1 MMETEKEKI
10 LIKNAKEFY
19 GDAMLAE
26 SKKHYN
32 SSVSLFFKSLAV
44 LADLYILRKDGKI
57 PSNHSE
63 RFRILETKYPDIYRI
78 LDKDFPYY
86 QDSYSIELN
95 KEINEVLKKDVK
107 ELFRLLAIN

>member
-1 MMETEKEKI
+1 METEKEKI
-10 LIKNAKEFY
+10 LIKNAKEFCD
-19 GDAMLAE
+19 DALLAE

-32 SSVSLFFKSLAV
+32 SSVSLLFKSLAV
-44 LADLYILRKDGKI
+44 LADLYILRKHGKI

-107 ELFRLLAIN
+107 ELFRLLEIN